1 MFLKSHYFWRTYLGY
16 VAVGLVGTFLFAASL
31 VPRAGEQVA
40 ENLAVTMQVTATSLE
55 RAVGPA
61 IQNLDYDGVRETVSD
76 IAELTGL
83 RVTVID
89 ANGLVLADSHENP
102 FSMDNHFRRPEIQSA
117 YMGGEGRA
125 QRYSYTLEEGFRY
138 LARRVTQRDQFVGFV
153 RVAKPASALAT
164 EMRQAQV
171 GIITNAAFV
180 AFLVL
185 LVAFYLAARQTAK
198 VEELTGVAQEIALGN
213 FARRIP
219 EGNSLGLKKLAET
232 INQMA
237 RSSARRVSDVTA
249 DRNRLST
256 VFTCMVEG
264 VIDVDMD
271 QKILHINEAAA
282 RLLLVN
288 ENSCIGK
295 PIWQEI
301 RNQEITEALDQ
312 AITTQSVI
320 KTQMRLNRESDQL
333 VVDIYAASLSND
345 EGEPIGAVLVL
356 NDITELEN
364 LERVRTDFVA
374 NASHELKTPITA
386 IRGLTETLL
395 GDDEIEKET
404 VTGFIERVHAQSLR
418 LSQLVGDL
426 MTISRL
432 ESSQAGEEFTRINFA
447 DLARQAV
454 RAGQVTAEEK
464 GQDLDVELPDTEVMV
479 WGDRQNL
486 SQLLDNLIDNA
497 IKYTPNDGSITVKV
511 SKDDEN
517 AILQVTDTGIGISP
531 QFQQRV
537 FERFYR
543 VDKARSQ
550 SLGGTGLGLSIV
562 KNIAEKHGGSIS
574 VKSQLGSGSSF
585 TIKLPLA
592 S

>member
-16 VAVGLVGTFLFAASL
+16 VAVALVGTFLFAASL

-61 IQNLDYDGVRETVSD
+61 IQNLDYDGVRDTVSD

-404 VTGFIERVHAQSLR
+404 VTSFIERVHAQSLR

-562 KNIAEKHGGSIS
+562 KNIAEKHGGSID

>member
-16 VAVGLVGTFLFAASL
+16 VAVALVGTFLFAASL

-61 IQNLDYDGVRETVSD
+61 IQNLDYDGVRDTVSD

-312 AITTQSVI
+312 AITPQSVI

-447 DLARQAV
+447 DLARQAA

-464 GQDLDVELPDTEVMV
+464 GQDLDAELPDTEVMV

-486 SQLLDNLIDNA
+486 SQL
-497 IKYTPNDGSITVKV
+497 
-511 SKDDEN
+511 
-517 AILQVTDTGIGISP
+517 
-531 QFQQRV
+531 R
-537 FERFYR
+537 
-543 VDKARSQ
+543 
-550 SLGGTGLGLSIV
+550 
-562 KNIAEKHGGSIS
+562 
-574 VKSQLGSGSSF
+574 
-585 TIKLPLA
+585 
-592 S
+592 

>member
-16 VAVGLVGTFLFAASL
+16 VAVALVGTFLFAASL

-61 IQNLDYDGVRETVSD
+61 IQNLDYDGVRDTVSD

-198 VEELTGVAQEIALGN
+198 VEELTSVAQEIALGN

-404 VTGFIERVHAQSLR
+404 VTSFIERVHAQSLR

-447 DLARQAV
+447 DLARQAA

-562 KNIAEKHGGSIS
+562 KNIAEKHGGSID

>member
-61 IQNLDYDGVRETVSD
+61 IQNLDYDGVRDTVSD

-185 LVAFYLAARQTAK
+185 LVAFYLAARQTTK

-404 VTGFIERVHAQSLR
+404 VTSFIERVHAQSLR

-447 DLARQAV
+447 DLARQAA

-562 KNIAEKHGGSIS
+562 KNIAEKHGGSID

>member
-16 VAVGLVGTFLFAASL
+16 VAVALVGTFLFAASL

-40 ENLAVTMQVTATSLE
+40 ENLAVTMQVTAISLE

-185 LVAFYLAARQTAK
+185 LVAFYLAARQTTK

-404 VTGFIERVHAQSLR
+404 VTSFIERVHAQSLR

-447 DLARQAV
+447 DLARQAA

-562 KNIAEKHGGSIS
+562 KNIAEKHGGSID

>member
-61 IQNLDYDGVRETVSD
+61 IQNLDYDGVRDTVSD

-404 VTGFIERVHAQSLR
+404 VTSFIERVHAQSLR

-447 DLARQAV
+447 DLARQAA

-511 SKDDEN
+511 SKDNEN

>member
-1 MFLKSHYFWRTYLGY
+1 
-16 VAVGLVGTFLFAASL
+16 
-31 VPRAGEQVA
+31 
-40 ENLAVTMQVTATSLE
+40 
-55 RAVGPA
+55 
-61 IQNLDYDGVRETVSD
+61 
-76 IAELTGL
+76 
-83 RVTVID
+83 
-89 ANGLVLADSHENP
+89 
-102 FSMDNHFRRPEIQSA
+102 
-117 YMGGEGRA
+117 
-125 QRYSYTLEEGFRY
+125 
-138 LARRVTQRDQFVGFV
+138 
-153 RVAKPASALAT
+153 
-164 EMRQAQV
+164 
-171 GIITNAAFV
+171 
-180 AFLVL
+180 
-185 LVAFYLAARQTAK
+185 
-198 VEELTGVAQEIALGN
+198 
-213 FARRIP
+213 
-219 EGNSLGLKKLAET
+219 
-232 INQMA
+232 
-237 RSSARRVSDVTA
+237 
-249 DRNRLST
+249 
-256 VFTCMVEG
+256 
-264 VIDVDMD
+264 
-271 QKILHINEAAA
+271 
-282 RLLLVN
+282 
-288 ENSCIGK
+288 
-295 PIWQEI
+295 
-301 RNQEITEALDQ
+301 
-312 AITTQSVI
+312 
-320 KTQMRLNRESDQL
+320 
-333 VVDIYAASLSND
+333 
-345 EGEPIGAVLVL
+345 
-356 NDITELEN
+356 
-364 LERVRTDFVA
+364 
-374 NASHELKTPITA
+374 LKTPITA

-464 GQDLDVELPDTEVMV
+464 GQDLDAELPDTEVMV

-511 SKDDEN
+511 SKDNEN

>member
-61 IQNLDYDGVRETVSD
+61 IQNLDYDGVRDTVSD

-198 VEELTGVAQEIALGN
+198 VEELTSVAQEIALGN

-264 VIDVDMD
+264 VIDVGLD

-404 VTGFIERVHAQSLR
+404 VTSFIERVHAQSLR

-447 DLARQAV
+447 DLARQAA